1 MRNDQQR
8 SAMTHPRISFGM
20 IALNGEPFIR
30 YNLLALYPFAHEIIV
45 VEGAV
50 EAAANIA
57 TADGHSLD
65 DTLAILQQFK
75 AQEDPEDKVHII
87 TRDGFWD
94 EKDAMSRAYAD
105 RATGD
110 YLWQI
115 DMDEFYMPEAMRA
128 VIDMLCD
135 DPTITAVSFPTI
147 TFWGAPEYC
156 VDSWFLRRGDY
167 CFHRLFRWGEG
178 YQYVTHRPP
187 TVCDRH
193 GRDQRAINW
202 LDCRAMARRNV
213 YLHHYSLLLPQQVL
227 SKNDYYGRAAW
238 ARRRGTSEWV
248 EHNYMRLSRPFRAHN
263 VDTHPGWLERYNGD
277 HPPQFRAMWRDA
289 QSGELDVMLRHTD
302 DVERL
307 LRSPWYRIQR
317 AVVKYWDYV
326 DRLRLLLGKVKR
338 QSLQVLKSFVKDN
351 T

>member
-1 MRNDQQR
+1 MPDPKHK
-8 SAMTHPRISFGM
+8 ADKKYPRVSFGM

-30 YNLLALYPFAHEIIV
+30 YNLRALYPFAHEIIV

-57 TADGHSLD
+57 TPDGHSLD
-65 DTLAILQQFK
+65 NTLAILQQFK
-75 AQEDPEDKVHII
+75 AEEDPEDKVHII
-87 TRDGFWD
+87 IRDGFWE

-115 DMDEFYMPEAMRA
+115 DMDEFYMPEAMGA
-128 VIDMLCD
+128 VIEMLRE

-147 TFWGAPEYC
+147 TFWGAPQYR

-178 YQYVTHRPP
+178 YEYVTHRPP
-187 TVCDRH
+187 TVRDRDGH
-193 GRDQRAINW
+193 DQRTLNW
-202 LDCRAMARRNV
+202 LDCRAMARRGV
-213 YLHHYSLLLPQQVL
+213 YLYHYSLLLPQQVL

-238 ARRRGTSEWV
+238 ARRKGTSEWV
-248 EHNYMRLSRPFRAHN
+248 AHNYMQLTRPFRVHN
-263 VDTHPGWLERYNGD
+263 VDTHPGWLERFEGD
-277 HPPQFRAMWRDA
+277 HPPQIQAMWQAA
-289 QSGELDVMLRHTD
+289 QQGELDVMLRHTD

-307 LRSPWYRIQR
+307 LSSPWYRIQR
-317 AVVKYWDYV
+317 AAVKYWDYA
-326 DRLRLLLGKVKR
+326 DRLRLLLGKMRR
-338 QSLQVLKSFVKDN
+338 QTLKMLKSGKHN
-351 T
+351 S